1 MRGARF
7 TRKDRARRSRAV
19 EGDEVRCEHVDPL
32 TEVIVPGAIVSA
44 AELERLRA
52 QLTDSLR
59 RGIAF
64 VVVDL
69 RSTPPDLEG
78 LDRVLA
84 DAAGPLARRDGGLAV
99 VGCHE
104 VRERGGVDVFCD
116 RAEALAGVRGRLTPR
131 RSISR
136 SPMRRRVVAP

>member
-19 EGDEVRCEHVDPL
+19 EGDVRCDHVPL
-32 TEVIVPGAIVSA
+32 TEVIEPVAIVSE

-59 RGIAF
+59 
-64 VVVDL
+64 
-69 RSTPPDLEG
+69 
-78 LDRVLA
+78 
-84 DAAGPLARRDGGLAV
+84 
-99 VGCHE
+99 
-104 VRERGGVDVFCD
+104 GGVDVFCN

-131 RSISR
+131 QSITR
-136 SPMRRRVVAP
+136 SPMRRTVVAP